1 MNLPNIVVLTATL
14 VAFGALARP
23 LATRLRLPVSIL
35 LALGGASLGFASL
48 YSLDHP
54 GTLLPV
60 DLAALITDLPV
71 GSSLFLY
78 VLLPTLI
85 FQSALVVDMQRVR
98 EDLLPIVLLA
108 LVAVLAATFGVALA
122 LWPIAGMPLLACLLL
137 ASLVATTDPVAVIAI
152 FRDVGAPDRLTRLVE
167 GESLFNDALAISLF
181 LIFSAAIIAPGSVT
195 VTGAALNLLLLPIG
209 GGLFGYLMARLYLQL
224 LRLIGDDQVTAVS
237 LSLALPYL
245 SFWIAE
251 HVLQV
256 SGIIAVA
263 TAGVALAS
271 LSPARVTRELWRHLD
286 DTWQQLA
293 SWAAILVFVLTSL
306 LVPKM
311 MTDLSP
317 FDFLLMLVIFAA
329 TLATRAL
336 VLFGLMPLLSQY
348 GLSSRVSRPYRLV
361 VLWGG
366 LRGSMTLTLALAV
379 SENDAVPR
387 PVAAFVVTLA
397 TGYTLMT
404 LFVQGTTLRPL
415 IRGLGL
421 DRLSGIDRAIRDL
434 ALSVTSARVAR
445 FAGEM
450 AERFGGTDAAGHAEG
465 VHMAVAA
472 AEPAATSPSDTLSLD
487 GRTAIAL
494 VSLTA
499 REREMVLDHFANGM
513 LAPRIARRLT
523 SDTRRRLEM
532 ARHGGVEGYRAANAE
547 ETRFLWSDRVAF
559 VVQRRLGRSRM
570 LSKRLALR
578 FEKLVEISLVLGR
591 LRAFATSEL
600 QPVLGEETIAAVM
613 AVLDERQARIDRE
626 IDAVRL
632 QYPAYVAELERCFV
646 LRAAR
651 AIEIA
656 EIRRMRQSGVISKEI
671 ERDVYRSVARRP
683 DLTTLSPPLDLGLDT
698 RRLIDRTE
706 IFAALGDRERDDLA
720 RLMTPF
726 LAAPGMR
733 IVSRGEVGDAA
744 YFISSGAVEVD
755 TGTHIVRLG
764 RGDIFGEMALI
775 LDMRRQADV
784 TAIAYSTM
792 LRLARTDF
800 ARFVSLHPKLRA
812 RIEAIARSRHADNAK
827 G

>member
-1 MNLPNIVVLTATL
+1 MNLPNIVVLIATL

-245 SFWIAE
+245 SFWLAE

-293 SWAAILVFVLTSL
+293 SW
-306 LVPKM
+306 
-311 MTDLSP
+311 
-317 FDFLLMLVIFAA
+317 
-329 TLATRAL
+329 
-336 VLFGLMPLLSQY
+336 
-348 GLSSRVSRPYRLV
+348 
-361 VLWGG
+361 
-366 LRGSMTLTLALAV
+366 
-379 SENDAVPR
+379 
-387 PVAAFVVTLA
+387 
-397 TGYTLMT
+397 
-404 LFVQGTTLRPL
+404 
-415 IRGLGL
+415 
-421 DRLSGIDRAIRDL
+421 
-434 ALSVTSARVAR
+434 
-445 FAGEM
+445 
-450 AERFGGTDAAGHAEG
+450 
-465 VHMAVAA
+465 
-472 AEPAATSPSDTLSLD
+472 
-487 GRTAIAL
+487 
-494 VSLTA
+494 
-499 REREMVLDHFANGM
+499 
-513 LAPRIARRLT
+513 
-523 SDTRRRLEM
+523 
-532 ARHGGVEGYRAANAE
+532 
-547 ETRFLWSDRVAF
+547 
-559 VVQRRLGRSRM
+559 
-570 LSKRLALR
+570 
-578 FEKLVEISLVLGR
+578 
-591 LRAFATSEL
+591 
-600 QPVLGEETIAAVM
+600 
-613 AVLDERQARIDRE
+613 
-626 IDAVRL
+626 
-632 QYPAYVAELERCFV
+632 
-646 LRAAR
+646 
-651 AIEIA
+651 
-656 EIRRMRQSGVISKEI
+656 
-671 ERDVYRSVARRP
+671 
-683 DLTTLSPPLDLGLDT
+683 
-698 RRLIDRTE
+698 
-706 IFAALGDRERDDLA
+706 
-720 RLMTPF
+720 
-726 LAAPGMR
+726 
-733 IVSRGEVGDAA
+733 
-744 YFISSGAVEVD
+744 
-755 TGTHIVRLG
+755 
-764 RGDIFGEMALI
+764 
-775 LDMRRQADV
+775 
-784 TAIAYSTM
+784 
-792 LRLARTDF
+792 
-800 ARFVSLHPKLRA
+800 
-812 RIEAIARSRHADNAK
+812 
-827 G
+827 

>member
-1 MNLPNIVVLTATL
+1 MNVPNIVVLIATL

-54 GTLLPV
+54 GTLLPA

-181 LIFSAAIIAPGSVT
+181 LIFSAAIVAPGSVT

-306 LVPKM
+306 LVPQM

-329 TLATRAL
+329 TLATRAM
-336 VLFGLMPLLSQY
+336 VLFGLMPLLSHY

-450 AERFGGTDAAGHAEG
+450 SQRFGGTDAASDAQSVGST
-465 VHMAVAA
+465 VAT

-532 ARHGGVEGYRAANAE
+532 TRHGGVEGYRAANAE

-559 VVQRRLGRSRM
+559 LVQRRLGRSRM

-578 FEKLVEISLVLGR
+578 FEKLVEISLVLGS

-600 QPVLGEETIAAVM
+600 QPVLGEETIADVM
-613 AVLDERQARIDRE
+613 AVLDERQARTDRE

-651 AIEIA
+651 AIEIT
-656 EIRRMRQSGVISKEI
+656 EIRRLRQSGVISKEI

-733 IVSRGEVGDAA
+733 ILSRGEVGDAA

-827 G
+827 D